1 MQIVFKRYF
10 IYKFLNSLFF
20 GLSAGTIFTIYEPIP
35 PIVYSIGGIVLAVGM
50 LIVAY
55 FYKKLI
61 NKEIFFIVLLLTEI
75 VTLFLVL
82 VFLVLQKSLLS
93 ALIIYMCYQIT
104 FLFGSYVVRV
114 ETIIL
119 KHIKLFTISDSLK
132 QIGYLVGL
140 LFAFVFYKLVKNFGI
155 EDKVL
160 QIYYIHYML
169 IVVQLSVIL
178 FLFNSFVYNRLNKR

>member
-20 GLSAGTIFTIYEPIP
+20 GLSVGTIFTIYEPIS

-178 FLFNSFVYNRLNKR
+178 FLFNSFVYDRLNKR